1 MKRNKR
7 GLLFQGSIWKPLL
20 PGLDW
25 EVFGEAFA
33 LRLAADAGAQ
43 MEAPGWPDFDP
54 DEESGLIAQYASS
67 EWIEAR

>member
-1 MKRNKR
+1 MSARIAIL
-7 GLLFQGSIWKPLL
+7 GQGAW
-20 PGLDW
+20 GT
-25 EVFGEAFA
+25 A
-33 LRLAADAGAQ
+33 LGRCLADAGAQ